1 MKVVKIFS
9 DGETQLVPLPK
20 DFKFKSSEVVID
32 RIHDVV
38 ILIPKQ
44 RDAADISATLD
55 LFTDDFFSEYDS
67 K

>member
-20 DFKFKSSEVVID
+20 DFKFKSSEVVIKQID
-32 RIHDVV
+32 GGL
-38 ILIPKQ
+38 LIVPVG
-44 RDAADISATLD
+44 ATLAGILESLD
-55 LFTDDFFSEYDS
+55 MFTDDFFSEYDS